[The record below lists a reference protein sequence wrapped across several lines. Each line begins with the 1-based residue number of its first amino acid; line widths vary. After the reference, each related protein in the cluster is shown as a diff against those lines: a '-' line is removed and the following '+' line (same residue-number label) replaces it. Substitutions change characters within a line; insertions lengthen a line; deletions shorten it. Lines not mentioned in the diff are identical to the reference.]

1 MKLNMAFTL
10 IESTITLI
18 ITSLLISVS
27 LQVTPKLMHD
37 QAIKN
42 FSSELDHKFN
52 LLKEKALLN
61 NEILLIEFE
70 KKDSIITV
78 KNLKNQN
85 KIIYI
90 RLPKNLVLIRNTQIR
105 FYGDSGI
112 SPITISFKDIE
123 SNKIYHFTLQMGWG
137 TNSFVS
143 V

>member
-10 IESTITLI
+10 IETTITLI
-18 ITSLLISVS
+18 ITLLLISVS
-27 LQVTPKLMHD
+27 MQVTPKLMHG
-37 QAIKN
+37 QALKN

-70 KKDSIITV
+70 KRDSIITV

-85 KIIYI
+85 KIVFIK
-90 RLPKNLVLIRNTQIR
+90 LPKFLVLIRNTQIR

-112 SPITISFKDIE
+112 SPITISFKDVDN
-123 SNKIYHFTLQMGWG
+123 NKIYHFTLQMGWG

-143 V
+143 I

>member
-52 LLKEKALLN
+52 LLKALLN

>member
-1 MKLNMAFTL
+1 MAFTL

-27 LQVTPKLMHD
+27 LQVTPKLIHD